1 LKESLRHIGKLCG
14 AEAGSTAVSFALALP
29 VLFGA
34 IGVAA
39 DYGIM
44 NSKHSKL
51 QFAADQAAIAAVK
64 ELTIANT
71 TTQSVEAAA
80 NSFAKEQLAK
90 TDSNISVKVVIGD
103 DKDTATVTVS
113 ETWTPFFAHFLDAKA
128 TPIVVSATA
137 KVAGKTGLC
146 VLALNPTAM
155 KGVHMDKLAKLQATG
170 CAVYSNSS
178 HNQSIRLD
186 QESSMKAAL
195 VCAVGGVKAKT
206 TAVQPAAVSDC
217 PKIEDPLASRV
228 APKVTGCLASN
239 LTIAED
245 TITLKPGRYCGGL
258 TVRKNAK
265 VTFEPGDYVIA
276 DGAFQLTGG
285 ASITG
290 ENVAFYL
297 EGEAATINFN
307 SNTTVSLTGAKS
319 GPMAGL
325 LFFEDRG
332 TTIGRI
338 HRINS
343 ANAHTLTG
351 TIYLANGSLRI
362 DPNASVAQNSAYT
375 AIIANTIQIS
385 EGPTLVL
392 NNNYSDTNVPLPAG
406 IRMQAQAVLIK

>member
-1 LKESLRHIGKLCG
+1 
-14 AEAGSTAVSFALALP
+14 VSFALALP

-44 NSKHSKL
+44 SSKHSEL

-64 ELTIANT
+64 ELTIVNT
-71 TTQSVEAAA
+71 STQNVESAAD
-80 NSFAKEQLAK
+80 SFAKGQLPDTA
-90 TDSNISVKVVIGD
+90 SNITVEVVIGKD
-103 DKDTATVTVS
+103 NDTATVTLS
-113 ETWTPFFAHFLDAKA
+113 EVWTPFFAHFLDAKA

-137 KVAGKTGLC
+137 KIAGKTNLC
-146 VLALNPTAM
+146 VLALNPAATKA
-155 KGVHMDKLAKLQATG
+155 VHMEKLAKLQATG

-178 HNQSIRLD
+178 HTQSIRLD
-186 QESSMKAAL
+186 QNSSMEASM

-206 TAVQPAAVSDC
+206 SAVQPAAVSDC
-217 PKIEDPLASRV
+217 PKIEDPLASRI
-228 APKVTGCLASN
+228 APSISGCLASN
-239 LTIAED
+239 LTIASD
-245 TITLKPGRYCGGL
+245 TIKLKPGRYCGGL
-258 TVRKNAK
+258 RIRQNAK
-265 VTFEPGDYVIA
+265 VTFAPGDYVIS
-276 DGAFQLTGG
+276 GGGFELTGG

-325 LFFEDRG
+325 LFFEDRT

-343 ANAHTLTG
+343 SNAHTLTG
-351 TIYLANGSLRI
+351 TIYLANGALRI

-392 NNNYSDTNVPLPAG
+392 NDDYGASNVPVPAG
-406 IRMQAQAVLIK
+406 IRTQAQAVLIE